1 MNKALQ
7 IKAGSAHTGSM
18 KPFLVRA
25 HIPDL
30 GLPPGAIV
38 IYVVVSRD
46 ESSALKA
53 VESAPVAKGRTGFE
67 VIGTAL
73 ESLARLRNLQADVPE
88 LLA

>member
-1 MNKALQ
+1 V
-7 IKAGSAHTGSM
+7 SAHIDPM

-30 GLPPGAIV
+30 GPPPGAIV
-38 IYVVVSRD
+38 IYVVLSDD
-46 ESSALKA
+46 ESSALIA
-53 VESAPVAKGRTGFE
+53 VESPGIAKGRTGFE

-73 ESLARLRNLQADVPE
+73 ESLARRRNLQPNVPE